1 MEIDFM
7 KIFSVIALLACTGA
21 AMAQVSSING
31 GAVEARRFNDFGT
44 TVLAI
49 NGTSYPA
56 PGVGA
61 IAGLGGG
68 VQITESRFP
77 TGFEQPT
84 GFANRHEVAF
94 SNNNGASKYGFQ
106 NNESFEICFNINVS
120 GGNTSRRKESG
131 LFFQNPRPVGTP
143 TFFDEGAVLVA
154 SDGEVA
160 VFGAAQ
166 PFLTFGNVYSAGTT
180 ALLRLIYTAPGTLNA
195 KATYRL
201 IFTDT
206 ITGLHDSGHRLWGD
220 EGDGT
225 NGYNDG
231 TLIHM
236 FIQSQRDATINDS
249 GNVVYSNIKL
259 IPTPGAVALL
269 GLGAVAGLRRRRR

>member
-1 MEIDFM
+1 MGFM
-7 KIFSVIALLACTGA
+7 KIFSVIAMLACTGA

-77 TGFEQPT
+77 TAFEQPT

-94 SNNNGASKYGFQ
+94 SNNNGATAYNFM

-131 LFFQNPRPVGTP
+131 LTIRNPRPLNNPPFVDDGQIM
-143 TFFDEGAVLVA
+143 VA

-160 VFGAAQ
+160 AFGAAQ
-166 PFLTFGNVYSAGTT
+166 PFIGLGNIYTAGTT
-180 ALLRLIYTAPGTLNA
+180 GLFRLIYTSPGTLNA

-201 IFTDT
+201 IFTDAV
-206 ITGLHDSGHRLWGD
+206 TGLHDSGHRLWGN
-220 EGDGT
+220 EADGT

-231 TLIHM
+231 TNIFM

-249 GNVVYSNIKL
+249 GNVVYSNMKF